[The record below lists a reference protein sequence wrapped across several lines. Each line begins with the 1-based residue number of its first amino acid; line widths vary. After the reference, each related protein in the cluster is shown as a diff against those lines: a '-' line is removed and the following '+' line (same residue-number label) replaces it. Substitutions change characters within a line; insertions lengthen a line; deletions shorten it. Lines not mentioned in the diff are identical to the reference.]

1 LQILFLKGSRSL
13 LMYWQNNYEP
23 GSIASIVL
31 LLRRSVQRFFQHWT
45 IALQFTQSE
54 AKGRTLVRSYHY
66 SAIMKTLFLL
76 FSLSFVTTISIAQQP
91 DKYIL
96 LKPDRVF
103 DGETMQSGWVVLV
116 KNNKIEQAGAM
127 IFKLPAGT
135 EIIELKGMTLLPGL
149 IEGHSHLF
157 LHPYNET
164 SWDDQVLKE
173 SRAER
178 TARAVNHAKATLMA
192 GFTTVRDLGTEGA
205 MYDDVGLK
213 KAIEKGV
220 IPGPRMIVATR
231 AIVVKGT
238 YGPKSPSPDVE
249 LPQGA
254 EEVAGLEELSKAV
267 RSQIGHGADLVKVY
281 ADYRYGPN
289 GEAQPTFSQLE
300 LQSAVD
306 IASGSGR
313 KVVAHASTTEGMKR
327 AINAGISTIE
337 HGDGGT
343 EDVFKLMK
351 EKNVALCPTLAAG
364 AAIQQYRGWK
374 KGIDP
379 EPQSIT
385 NKKKN
390 FQLALQ
396 TGVTICM
403 GGDVG
408 VFSHGDNAREMELM
422 VEYGMKPIDVLRS
435 ATSINADVFGYGE
448 KIGRIKK
455 DLFADLIAVDADPSI
470 DIKNI
475 RKIKLVMKDGVI
487 FKKE

>member
-1 LQILFLKGSRSL
+1 MKRLFLIISFFIV
-13 LMYWQNNYEP
+13 NY
-23 GSIASIVL
+23 
-31 LLRRSVQRFFQHWT
+31 
-45 IALQFTQSE
+45 
-54 AKGRTLVRSYHY
+54 
-66 SAIMKTLFLL
+66 
-76 FSLSFVTTISIAQQP
+76 SFAQQA

-103 DGETMQSGWVVLV
+103 DGETMQTGWVVLV
-116 KNNKIEQAGAM
+116 KNNRIEQTGSM
-127 IFKLPAGT
+127 MFKLPSGT
-135 EIIELKGMTLLPGL
+135 EIIELTGMTLLPGL

-213 KAIEKGV
+213 KAIEKNV

-231 AIVVKGT
+231 AIVAKGT
-238 YGPKSPSPDVE
+238 YGPRSPSPDVE

-267 RSQIGHGADLVKVY
+267 RSQIGHGADLIKVY

-289 GEAQPTFSQLE
+289 GEAQPTFSELE
-300 LQSAVD
+300 LGWIVGNTSA
-306 IASGSGR
+306 GGR
-313 KVVAHASTTEGMKR
+313 KVVAHASTPEGMKR

-343 EDVFKLMK
+343 DEVFKLMK

-364 AAIQQYRGWK
+364 DAIQQYRGWK
-374 KGIDP
+374 KGIDA
-379 EPQSIT
+379 EPAGII
-385 NKKKN
+385 NKKKS
-390 FQLALQ
+390 FQLALKA
-396 TGVTICM
+396 GVKICM

-408 VFSHGDNAREMELM
+408 VFAHGDNAREMELM

-435 ATSINADVFGYGE
+435 ATSVNAAVFGYGD

-455 DLFADLIAVDADPSI
+455 DLLADLVAVEGDPSA
-470 DIKNI
+470 DIKTI
-475 RKIKLVMKDGVI
+475 RKVFLIMKDGVI
-487 FKKE
+487 YRKS

>member
-1 LQILFLKGSRSL
+1 MRKIFLSL
-13 LMYWQNNYEP
+13 IFLVHV
-23 GSIASIVL
+23 IV
-31 LLRRSVQRFFQHWT
+31 S
-45 IALQFTQSE
+45 
-54 AKGRTLVRSYHY
+54 
-66 SAIMKTLFLL
+66 
-76 FSLSFVTTISIAQQP
+76 FSQPP

-103 DGETMQSGWVVLV
+103 DGESMQTGWVVLV

-127 IFKLPAGT
+127 MFKLPAGT

-231 AIVVKGT
+231 AIVAKGT
-238 YGPKSPSPDVE
+238 YGPRSPSPDVE

-267 RSQIGHGADLVKVY
+267 RSQIGHGADLIKVY

-289 GEAQPTFSQLE
+289 GENQPTFSQIE

-306 IASGSGR
+306 IASSSGR
-313 KVVAHASTTEGMKR
+313 KVVAHASTAEGMKR

-343 EDVFKLMK
+343 EEVFKLMK

-364 AAIQQYRGWK
+364 DAIQQYRGWK
-374 KGIDP
+374 KGVDP

-385 NKKKN
+385 NKKKS

-396 TGVTICM
+396 AGVTICM

-422 VEYGMKPIDVLRS
+422 VEYGMKPIDVLKS
-435 ATSINADVFGYGE
+435 STSINADVFGYGE

-455 DLFADLIAVDADPSI
+455 DIFADLIAVEGDPSK
-470 DIKNI
+470 DIRQI
-475 RKIKLVMKDGVI
+475 RKVKLVMKNGIVYR
-487 FKKE
+487 KE